1 LLIFSLIKIIKH
13 KSVTLILFLLIFS
26 SCVKQQPQSTDS
38 IKTSSHLPPNSDKTI
53 NLTKEEKVLSEKENL
68 EKVTEFE
75 EDEEEEKSK
84 DGDGEDESERNEGDD
99 DWMEV
104 KTKRNKRKNR
114 PTNLNGG
121 GGSGGRQQQTNNNL
135 GTNSE
140 QLDFKFDSELDN
152 GGVKEVEKEVDDL
165 DDNLCN
171 KLIIVT
177 QTPPQY
183 KTRIKMSNK
192 EIEHILKKVEEDL
205 WANKAKNVCF
215 FNFFLCRSISI
226 LPMESGSVSLLVYSI
241 QS

>member
-1 LLIFSLIKIIKH
+1 
-13 KSVTLILFLLIFS
+13 
-26 SCVKQQPQSTDS
+26 
-38 IKTSSHLPPNSDKTI
+38 
-53 NLTKEEKVLSEKENL
+53 
-68 EKVTEFE
+68 
-75 EDEEEEKSK
+75 
-84 DGDGEDESERNEGDD
+84 
-99 DWMEV
+99 MEV

-183 KTRIKMSNK
+183 KNTRKMSNK

-215 FNFFLCRSISI
+215 FLFFVYRSISI
-226 LPMESGSVSLLVYSI
+226 LLVFIGDFLSTLYFLVLI
-241 QS
+241 VRIG